1 MKKLLIIV
9 FGISSILQSCKH
21 DKAKEI
27 SILNQ
32 EKKSFDYLNVDLKEQ
47 SDYYCKVK
55 INNDEGVTTD
65 YLMSSSNAMKKEN
78 ILTLFGIS
86 LNDAMYEKYELY
98 ISLNRVHNSIDPKL
112 EVGTYKI
119 IPLFSDIEDDSLSF
133 RIGESVI
140 SEQNFEETKKN
151 NLLHEIEGSYALV
164 SDYPNVLKI
173 NDVINLGITEK
184 SLYYTTGKYRVKG
197 EAQLELLSVDT
208 EEKLTVSIDFDV
220 EQEWYL
226 SKKNLD

>member
-9 FGISSILQSCKH
+9 FGISSILQSCKD
-21 DKAKEI
+21 DKAKKV
-27 SILNQ
+27 SFLNQ
-32 EKKSFDYLNVDLKEQ
+32 EQDSFDYLNANLKEQ
-47 SDYYCKVK
+47 SNYYCRIK
-55 INNDEGVTTD
+55 INSDEGVTTD
-65 YLMSSSNAMKKEN
+65 YLMSSSNAMKKES

-98 ISLNRVHNSIDPKL
+98 FSLNRVHNTLDPKL
-112 EVGTYKI
+112 EIGTYKI
-119 IPLFSDIEDDSLSF
+119 VPLISNIKDDGLIF

-140 SEQNFEETKKN
+140 SEQTFEDAKN
-151 NLLHEIEGSYALV
+151 QNLLHEIEGSHVLV
-164 SDYPNVLKI
+164 SDYPNVVKI
-173 NDVINLGITEK
+173 DTIIDLGITEK

-208 EEKLTVSIDFDV
+208 QEKLTVSIDFDL

-226 SKKNLD
+226 SEKQLD